1 MIAKKINILVD
12 KNKTADHLIEDI
24 RKKMSASITRSH
36 VIWTNEVK
44 IKCQNACVTYDDDG
58 SKLSQKLIN
67 QQQAVYINPKID
79 NSKLKEK
86 DYIHHFMTQAV
97 IKYENT
103 QTGEQSIFMTYILQ
117 KFIKFN
123 SLKKNTLKKLDNEKT
138 FHDMMEYLSVEE
150 ENYDISNIPLSFV
163 KKTFRDTLMFSKSI
177 YNRSLRF
184 PMKNQTENK

>member
-1 MIAKKINILVD
+1 
-12 KNKTADHLIEDI
+12 
-24 RKKMSASITRSH
+24 
-36 VIWTNEVK
+36 
-44 IKCQNACVTYDDDG
+44 
-58 SKLSQKLIN
+58 
-67 QQQAVYINPKID
+67 
-79 NSKLKEK
+79 
-86 DYIHHFMTQAV
+86 MTQAV

-123 SLKKNTLKKLDNEKT
+123 TIKKSTLKKLDNEKT

-184 PMKNQTENK
+184 PMKNQMENKEEDVVFFEEIFRKNEPIEEGD